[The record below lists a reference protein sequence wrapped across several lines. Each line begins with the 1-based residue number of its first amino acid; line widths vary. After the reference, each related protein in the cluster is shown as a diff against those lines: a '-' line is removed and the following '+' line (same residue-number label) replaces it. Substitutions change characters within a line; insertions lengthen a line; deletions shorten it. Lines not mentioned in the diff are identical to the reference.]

1 MPVLNELLKALPEH
15 QNFYLRGVLNSL
27 LPDFIDPSDGVV
39 NENNISGE
47 ALETLK
53 IVVANLHPDIKE
65 GQVKSIDYDDMM
77 KVLGDKSIFEDNY
90 NIDTIG
96 DQLRNSLGEFGV
108 TVEDGELYVFDTY
121 DFADRGG
128 WKEFV
133 ASAEETYQ
141 TGSIYP
147 VARYVG
153 GKLMPENPD
162 GSSREDALRVKI
174 KLSKEQKLVNTDFD
188 DDINPNATTFV
199 FEGGMTNKRK
209 QIFEKQFESQYAGG
223 FIENFFDT
231 LKAPVEYLDGN
242 LQRRGNTYTPTG
254 DTNQKRYD
262 KQQKDK
268 GGIGKRME
276 TLFEQV
282 GGFG

>member
-77 KVLGDKSIFEDNY
+77 KILGDKSIFEDNY

-121 DFADRGG
+121 DFQDRGG

-141 TGSIYP
+141 TGSVYP
-147 VARYVG
+147 VARYMG

-174 KLSKEQKLVNTDFD
+174 KLSKDQKVVNTDFD

-223 FIENFFDT
+223 FLDNFFDT
-231 LKAPVEYLDGN
+231 IKAPVEYLEDKN
-242 LQRRGNTYTPTG
+242 LQRRGNTYTPLG
-254 DTNQKRYD
+254 SVNDRNDRQK
-262 KQQKDK
+262 KD
-268 GGIGKRME
+268 GGGLGKRFE
-276 TLFEQV
+276 TFAEQI
-282 GGFG
+282 GLG

>member
-39 NENNISGE
+39 SENNISGE

-141 TGSIYP
+141 TGSVYP

-174 KLSKEQKLVNTDFD
+174 KLSKEQKVVNTDFD

-231 LKAPVEYLDGN
+231 LKAPVEYLDNN

-262 KQQKDK
+262 KQQKNK

>member
-39 NENNISGE
+39 SENNISGE

-53 IVVANLHPDIKE
+53 IVVANLHPNIKE
-65 GQVKSIDYDDMM
+65 GQVESVTYDDMM
-77 KVLGDKSIFEDNY
+77 KILGDKSIFEDNY

-121 DFADRGG
+121 DFQDRGG
-128 WKEFV
+128 WNEFV
-133 ASAEETYQ
+133 ASTKETYQ

-147 VARYVG
+147 VARYMG
-153 GKLMPENPD
+153 GKIMPENLD
-162 GSSREDALRVKI
+162 GTSREDALRVKI
-174 KLSKEQKLVNTDFD
+174 KLSKEQKVVNTDFD

-209 QIFEKQFESQYAGG
+209 QIFEKQFEGQYAGG
-223 FIENFFDT
+223 FLDNFFDT
-231 LKAPVEYLDGN
+231 IKAPVEYLEDKN
-242 LQRRGNTYTPTG
+242 LQRRGNTYTPLG
-254 DTNQKRYD
+254 DTNYRNDRQK
-262 KQQKDK
+262 KD
-268 GGIGKRME
+268 GGGLGKRFE
-276 TLFEQV
+276 TFAEQI
-282 GGFG
+282 GLG

>member
-108 TVEDGELYVFDTY
+108 TVEDGELYIFDTY

-128 WKEFV
+128 WKEFL

-147 VARYVG
+147 VARYMG

-162 GSSREDALRVKI
+162 GSSREDALRIKI
-174 KLSKEQKLVNTDFD
+174 KLSKEQRVVNTDFD

-223 FIENFFDT
+223 FLDNFFDT
-231 LKAPVEYLDGN
+231 IKAPVEYLEDKN
-242 LQRRGNTYTPTG
+242 LQRRGNTYTPLG
-254 DTNQKRYD
+254 SVNDRRDRQK
-262 KQQKDK
+262 Q
-268 GGIGKRME
+268 GEGSLGKRFE
-276 TLFEQV
+276 TLAEQI
-282 GGFG
+282 GLG

>member
-96 DQLRNSLGEFGV
+96 DQIRNSLGEFGV

-121 DFADRGG
+121 DFQDRGG

-147 VARYVG
+147 VARYMG
-153 GKLMPENPD
+153 GKIMPENPD
-162 GSSREDALRVKI
+162 GTSREDALRVKI
-174 KLSKEQKLVNTDFD
+174 KLSKEQKVVNTDFD

-223 FIENFFDT
+223 FLDNFFDT
-231 LKAPVEYLDGN
+231 IKAPVEYLEDKN
-242 LQRRGNTYTPTG
+242 LQRRGNTYTPLG
-254 DTNQKRYD
+254 SVNDRRDRQK
-262 KQQKDK
+262 KDK
-268 GGIGKRME
+268 GGLGERFE
-276 TLFEQV
+276 TFAEQI
-282 GGFG
+282 GFG

>member
-147 VARYVG
+147 VARYMG
-153 GKLMPENPD
+153 GKIMPENPD

-231 LKAPVEYLDGN
+231 LKAPVEYLDNN